1 MTDPRYAARDVTDT
15 SAADRDPSDTSAAG
29 KDSAGATS
37 VSGPDPQATTELP
50 RADRDS
56 ASDSRSGPGS
66 EVQTGPPSEAASDAQ
81 SVQQSSPQ
89 SDARPGSQSATRPAA
104 GPSWSSDETHDF
116 PAYRPQSYPTYPP
129 TPSQTTELPVVGAG
143 GPPPTAAAAYGG
155 GSGTASAIPAAA
167 TASPGGPE
175 RPRRR
180 AGAGLAGAL
189 GVIGLA
195 AAAYG
200 AFALPVQKLGPTRSP
215 YFTNLRQLSTHKLV
229 SSGANA
235 HSVSF
240 AGGHAATLWWRY
252 GLAGALGV
260 LTLLLL
266 IQLCV
271 PVLRRVAGVL
281 LFLGGLAT
289 IAGYAIGIHQTND
302 YRSIVGGIQAT
313 QRLAVSQLGL
323 GIWVAVAGCAVASLG
338 GLIATVQSTRR

>member
-1 MTDPRYAARDVTDT
+1 MTDPRYAARDVTDPAD
-15 SAADRDPSDTSAAG
+15 SAAAPVDPSAAAG
-29 KDSAGATS
+29 EKTAGGATS
-37 VSGPDPQATTELP
+37 VSGADPQATTELP
-50 RADRDS
+50 RTGWGS
-56 ASDSRSGPGS
+56 ASDSSSDSVSGSRPGATPD
-66 EVQTGPPSEAASDAQ
+66 VQAGSLSEAGSAAQ
-81 SVQQSSPQ
+81 SQPQ
-89 SDARPGSQSATRPAA
+89 SAARPAG

-129 TPSQTTELPVVGAG
+129 TLSQTTELPAVGAG

-155 GSGTASAIPAAA
+155 GPGTASAIPAAA
-167 TASPGGPE
+167 AGTAGGPD

-195 AAAYG
+195 GAAYG
-200 AFALPVQKLGPTRSP
+200 AFALPVQKLGPIRSP
-215 YFTNLRQLSTHKLV
+215 YFTNLRQLSTHKLA
-229 SSGANA
+229 STGANA

-289 IAGYAIGIHQTND
+289 IAGYVIGVHQTND
-302 YRSIVGGIQAT
+302 YRSIIGGIQAT
-313 QRLAVSQLGL
+313 HRLAVSQLGL
-323 GIWVAVAGCAVASLG
+323 GIWVAVAGCAVAALG